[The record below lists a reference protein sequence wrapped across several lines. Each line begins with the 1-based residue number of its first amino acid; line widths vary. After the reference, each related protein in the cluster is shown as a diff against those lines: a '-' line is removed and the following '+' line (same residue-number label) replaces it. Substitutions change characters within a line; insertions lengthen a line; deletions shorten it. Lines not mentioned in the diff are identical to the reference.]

1 MIFVLGIVSVGS
13 LNNISAQQAEIAFLP
28 SPKQQIQNGIE
39 PVNVTC
45 TEGLQLVLK
54 KLDGMPACVKP
65 TSVEPLINRGWAI
78 HVLPDITKGEKTNSE
93 MLNTSQ
99 KKVIVETVNYFNGV
113 KGFLAKPDDSGIYPG
128 IIMIHEWWGLNDN
141 IKQTA
146 KDLAAEGFIVL
157 AVDLYGTEAATTTD
171 KARQLVSSY
180 NLENGI
186 ANMNGA
192 VAYLEENYNIE
203 KVASIGWCFGGAQS
217 LNLALNNPEMDATV
231 IYYGRL
237 TSDQLQLSKINWPVL
252 GIFAELDQGIPP
264 SSVNAF
270 ESSLNELGI
279 SNEIHIYPGV
289 DHAFAN
295 PSGANYAPQEMQ
307 DAWKK
312 TLSFLDTNLN

>member
-1 MIFVLGIVSVGS
+1 MGIVSFGS
-13 LNNISAQQAEIAFLP
+13 LNNISAQQNEIAFLP
-28 SPKQQIQNGIE
+28 SPKQQIHNGIE
-39 PVNVTC
+39 PINVTC

-78 HVLPDITKGEKTNSE
+78 HVLPDITEDEKTNSE

-113 KGFLAKPDDSGIYPG
+113 KGFLAKPDGSGTYPG

-146 KDLAAEGFIVL
+146 KDLAAEGYIVL

-180 NLENGI
+180 NLERGI

-192 VAYLEENYNIE
+192 VEYLEENYNIK

-295 PSGANYAPQEMQ
+295 PSGANYAPQETQ

-312 TLSFLDTNLN
+312 TLFFLDTNLN